1 MKIGYARV
9 STLHQDLSLQLSALN
24 DAGCEKVFCEKKSAF
39 KERRE
44 FDNLMNVIRRGDVLI
59 VWKLDR
65 LARSLQQL
73 LSIITR
79 LEKLGVD
86 LICVD
91 GQINTTTSQGR
102 LLFNITAAF
111 AQFERDLI
119 IERTRAGLAEARKRG
134 VQLGRKKGLSDEAI
148 AKAKLSHEL
157 YTHMNY
163 TPDQICSMLRISRS
177 TFYRYLKNNNTQLK
191 FNTGRK
197 GKNNTILDENNIVD
211 IYNNI

>member
-24 DAGCEKVFCEKKSAF
+24 DAGCEKIFCEKRSAF
-39 KERRE
+39 KERQE
-44 FDNLMNVIRRGDVLI
+44 FDNLMNIIRRGDILV

-73 LSIITR
+73 LSILSKI
-79 LEKLGVD
+79 ESIGVD
-86 LICVD
+86 LICID

-119 IERTRAGLAEARKRG
+119 VERTKAGLAEARKRG
-134 VQLGRKKGLSDEAI
+134 IKLGRKKGLSKEALTKV
-148 AKAKLSHEL
+148 ALAHDL
-157 YTHMNY
+157 YEKMNY
-163 TPDQICSMLRISRS
+163 TPDQICQMLRISRS
-177 TFYRYLKNNNTQLK
+177 TFYRYLKNSSTQLK
-191 FNTGRK
+191 YNSGRK
-197 GKNNTILDENNIVD
+197 RKV
-211 IYNNI
+211 